1 MYVGQSPDCRHNG
14 VNCETPQPP
23 NPASR
28 TFGKS
33 TVKRES
39 RWRACSISPVDNS
52 VSKKLATAF
61 CSPPSCT
68 TISDMST
75 WNRKPCNPSTTVR
88 HEIVT
93 HALGTFRHL

>member
-33 TVKRES
+33 TVKRAS
-39 RWRACSISPVDNS
+39 RWRLLYLTGRKFRVKEVGDGIL
-52 VSKKLATAF
+52 LATF
-61 CSPPSCT
+61 MHYDLGFVDLEQKSLQLSGNRFGTRLSP
-68 TISDMST
+68 MS
-75 WNRKPCNPSTTVR
+75 
-88 HEIVT
+88 
-93 HALGTFRHL
+93 